1 MTPEEFEQ
9 WLLGQPWL
17 LGYLS
22 FLLLGSLLSL
32 LLLAL
37 RLRRFSGFGDYP
49 VPPWRLSGIDFGLFL
64 VSLTLWF
71 VLSGAVLVQV
81 YHWIAGSTAQPGAGV
96 MVLGGFL
103 LQAGM
108 LYLFLRFR
116 HHYHSSNQG
125 PISPRILSLPRSLGL
140 GLFAFLAS
148 LPFIY
153 GVGILWNGIL
163 QFLRER
169 GFEIN
174 LPLQDAVILFQ
185 ETSNPLVFTGLIILA
200 VVVAPLVEETVFRAG
215 IYRFLKGRSPLPVAL
230 LISGLLFGLVHGN
243 VQSLPGLIT
252 VGICLGLTYELS
264 GNLRVPVFFHAFFNL
279 NSVIWILIMPETV
292 LA

>member
-17 LGYLS
+17 LTYLS
-22 FLLLGSLLSL
+22 FLFIGSLLSL
-32 LLLAL
+32 LLLGL
-37 RLRRFSGFGDYP
+37 RVRRSSGLSDCP
-49 VPPWRLSGIDFGLFL
+49 IPPWRLSNINFGLFL

-71 VLSGAVLVQV
+71 LLSGALLIQI
-81 YHWIAGSTAQPGAGV
+81 YHWIAGPTAQPGAGL

-116 HHYHSSNQG
+116 YYYRSSDQG
-125 PISPRILSLPRSLGL
+125 PISPRRLSLPRSLAL

-153 GVGILWNGIL
+153 GVGLVWNGVL

-169 GFEIN
+169 GFEVN
-174 LPLQDAVILFQ
+174 LPLQDAVILFK
-185 ETSNPLVFTGLIILA
+185 ETSNPFVLTGLILLA

-215 IYRFLKGRSPLPVAL
+215 IYRFLKGRTSLPLSL
-230 LISGLLFGLVHGN
+230 LLSGLLFGLVHGN
-243 VQSLPGLIT
+243 VQSLPGLVT
-252 VGICLGLTYELS
+252 VGICLGLSYEFS

-279 NSVIWILIMPETV
+279 NSVIWILITPESV